1 MNKILKKHKVRR
13 NFLITLF
20 VIVFINVLSLSFWYE
35 IKIKPTLQNIDNI
48 KQIVM
53 NEKLNNN
60 YKSFINLEED
70 LKNISNEYNINFE
83 IINEN
88 NQILKIGK
96 LEKNDMCLFNKFIKI
111 QNNNY
116 VISAYL
122 PNNVRITNLILS
134 LIIFQIIIIVI
145 LMIFTYLLAGQ
156 SIITPIEKIINDIRN
171 YKFGKKPIRNE
182 INNELDVI
190 QNEFVNLVDSL
201 EEEKQEQK
209 RIIAS
214 ISHDIKTPLTSII
227 GYSSLME
234 DNLTKKELK
243 EYSNKVHDKALHIKD
258 ILGTFDDYLANYDNK
273 KLKLSLISIKDII
286 KQLDDDYKI
295 ELNNKNIDFK
305 IKTNCE
311 KEKLNVDILKMKR
324 VFSNIISNSIKF
336 VPKNGKIS
344 IDISK
349 QDDYIVFLISDN
361 GKGVEEEN
369 INKIFDPFFTT
380 DAGRKISGLGLSIC
394 KEFVEIHNGTI
405 SAYNDNGFVIKI
417 KLPVYKEKER

>member
-1 MNKILKKHKVRR
+1 MNKIAP
-13 NFLITLF
+13 
-20 VIVFINVLSLSFWYE
+20 SYSSYE
-35 IKIKPTLQNIDNI
+35 
-48 KQIVM
+48 
-53 NEKLNNN
+53 E
-60 YKSFINLEED
+60 
-70 LKNISNEYNINFE
+70 
-83 IINEN
+83 
-88 NQILKIGK
+88 
-96 LEKNDMCLFNKFIKI
+96 LEKNIDSLSQEYDVILNIVDEENNTLKDNKP
-111 QNNNY
+111 QE
-116 VISAYL
+116 
-122 PNNVRITNLILS
+122 TNLEIFSTFTKVDNHLYIINGYFSKEINPVNIILS
-134 LIIFQIIIIVI
+134 LISFQIIIVAI
-145 LMIFTYLLAGQ
+145 LMISAYIFTGHL
-156 SIITPIEKIINDIRN
+156 IITPIEKIINDLRN
-171 YKFGKKPIRNE
+171 YKFGKKPARNE
-182 INNELDVI
+182 VNNELDVI

-336 VPKNGKIS
+336 VPENGKIS

>member
-35 IKIKPTLQNIDNI
+35 IKIKPTLQNIGNI

-70 LKNISNEYNINFE
+70 LKNISNEYKINFE

-134 LIIFQIIIIVI
+134 LIIFQIIIIVL
-145 LMIFTYLLAGQ
+145 LMIFTYLLAGH

-336 VPKNGKIS
+336 VPENGKIS

>member
-134 LIIFQIIIIVI
+134 LIIFQIIIIVL
-145 LMIFTYLLAGQ
+145 LMIFTYLLAGH

-417 KLPVYKEKER
+417 KLPVYKEKES

>member
-20 VIVFINVLSLSFWYE
+20 IIVFINVLSLSFWYE
-35 IKIKPTLQNIDNI
+35 IKINPTLQNIDNI

-134 LIIFQIIIIVI
+134 LIIFQIIIIVL
-145 LMIFTYLLAGQ
+145 LMIFTYLLAGH

-336 VPKNGKIS
+336 VPENGKIS

>member
-35 IKIKPTLQNIDNI
+35 IKIKPTLQNIGNI

-70 LKNISNEYNINFE
+70 LKNISNEYKINFE

-134 LIIFQIIIIVI
+134 LIIFQIIIIVL
-145 LMIFTYLLAGQ
+145 LMIFTYLLAGH

-209 RIIAS
+209 RIMAS

-336 VPKNGKIS
+336 VPENGKIS

>member
-134 LIIFQIIIIVI
+134 LIIFQIIIIVL
-145 LMIFTYLLAGQ
+145 LMIFTYLLAGH
-156 SIITPIEKIINDIRN
+156 SIITPIEKIINDIR
-171 YKFGKKPIRNE
+171 
-182 INNELDVI
+182 
-190 QNEFVNLVDSL
+190 NEFVNLVDSL

>member
-134 LIIFQIIIIVI
+134 LIIFQIIIIVL
-145 LMIFTYLLAGQ
+145 LMIFTYLLAGH

-324 VFSNIISNSIKF
+324 VFSNIISN
-336 VPKNGKIS
+336 GKIS